1 MFAPKHHAAM
11 QHVDPA
17 RKELGVRTI
26 FNFLGP
32 LTNPAGADR
41 QLLGVAD
48 RHYQE
53 TIAEA
58 LVGLGSER
66 ALVVSAEDGL
76 DELSISAPTRVIEV
90 ADGRT
95 AEWFAEAGAVRPG
108 AGRARR
114 RRRRHAGRERR
125 RGRARV
131 LAGEAGPER
140 DLTLL
145 NAAAAIYV
153 GGLAADL
160 AEGVERAAAAI
171 DSGAAADV
179 LERLVAATVPR

>member
-1 MFAPKHHAAM
+1 VP
-11 QHVDPA
+11 PWTLS
-17 RKELGVRTI
+17 RS
-26 FNFLGP
+26 
-32 LTNPAGADR
+32 AGANR

-58 LVGLGSER
+58 LVTLGSVR

-76 DELSISAPTRVIEV
+76 DELSLSSRSRVIEV

-95 AEWFAEAGAVRPG
+95 AEWFVEPGQFGLAPVDLASVAGGTPEENAAVS
-108 AGRARR
+108 RA
-114 RRRRHAGRERR
+114 
-125 RGRARV
+125 V
-131 LAGEAGPER
+131 LAGEPGPAR
-140 DLTLL
+140 DLVLL

-153 GGLAADL
+153 GGLASDL
-160 AEGVERAAAAI
+160 EQGIAKATEAI

-179 LERLVAATVPR
+179 LERLKAATATAAV